1 MNGEIDEL
9 KKHNMELNERAES
22 IHSDEYLTKEK
33 EEEFQKLRDKLKE
46 KDLIIEKYKNT
57 EDIEK
62 DIKSKKEELKKIEA
76 KVNENKS
83 IIKDRIAEKRKGCRC

>member
-1 MNGEIDEL
+1 
-9 KKHNMELNERAES
+9 MELNERAES

-62 DIKSKKEELKKIEA
+62 DIKSKKEELK
-76 KVNENKS
+76 NRGKS
-83 IIKDRIAEKRKGCRC
+83 E